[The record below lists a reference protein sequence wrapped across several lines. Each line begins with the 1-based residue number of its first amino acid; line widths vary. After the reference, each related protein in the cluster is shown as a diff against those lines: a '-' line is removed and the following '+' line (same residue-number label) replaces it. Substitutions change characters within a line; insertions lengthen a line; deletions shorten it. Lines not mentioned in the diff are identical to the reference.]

1 MSKREKDQLQ
11 AEAKEMSEAH
21 QDSYAAAH
29 VCVPIHK
36 RGLSVGVGPG
46 RGSNAM
52 AGPRTV
58 LRSTAAR
65 EPARLCES
73 AAWWRLLRGDGLQE
87 RAVLPGDGH
96 PADEAVPVGAAPH
109 PHGPGRGLLPGAL
122 EQLHGLAGL
131 EAAQRLALADLERV
145 AERRGADAPVARRPR
160 LQVLLLHGDPAA
172 LAVGDRGHVQ
182 AHRRLGL
189 FLLGS
194 LDHLDGLVLGERAQ
208 RGPGVALE
216 LGLQRHAPRDHNGAS
231 AFSRVDAACVALCCH
246 PALRAILHRLC
257 LDTDDVSGLLVLYRA
272 LDHRQDLP
280 LVELPNHLAVLDAD
294 VVRQGDR
301 LAASVPARPRRH
313 QVLALPALHRE
324 PAHDPV
330 GGRLAAGPHHVADDL
345 LLGALD
351 HLHDLAG
358 LQRADVL
365 GGVGGEPVLQH
376 HLLGRVVAGLGGLLQ
391 ERRALVALHGHP
403 AALPVGQGPD
413 LDARQ
418 LQALVVLRAL
428 QHLKHLSELDFAHR
442 AGGSNVEFVCD
453 GHLLHALVVPLE
465 HLEEAPPANAARV
478 LPQEQELLL
487 LRREGQLQ
495 LVEALAERVLGDS
508 VSPLPGQLGEQRPDG
523 DAALPDPGAEGR
535 GDLRQHGGLDAVER
549 ALRALHHDLGP
560 LRDAVDLQLG
570 LGHALLRLDPGSFG
584 YVGELDIVVLQEFL
598 DVSDRRR
605 ELVRRRLHGP
615 LHGDGRLDGG
625 KLRLAGRG
633 ELLPGLLQLL
643 QRRLRPLDLVGH
655 GAEDQGRRL
664 PLLLVLL
671 LPPLEDLPL
680 RVVALALLD
689 PRLQLVQLGLHLA
702 HPRPQLRELRL
713 GVRQGALGALP
724 QLGGALAQLVE
735 GLLRRGL
742 RGADQRLQVLHESRV
757 LGVRAQVRGALVA
770 LKRDPS

>member
-465 HLEEAPPANAARV
+465 HLEEAPTANAARV
-478 LPQEQELLL
+478 LLQEQERLLF
-487 LRREGQLQ
+487 RRELHVQ
-495 LVEALAERVLGDS
+495 LVEALGECGLGDA
-508 VSPLPGQLGEQRPDG
+508 VRALPGQLGEKLLDRE
-523 DAALPDPGAEGR
+523 AALLDLGPEGG
-535 GDLRQHGGLDAVER
+535 GDLHQHRGLDAVEGV
-549 ALRALHHDLGP
+549 LHAVRDDLDP
-560 LRDAVDLQLG
+560 LPDAVHLQLG
-570 LGHALLRLDPGSFG
+570 LGHALLRLDPRSSGRLC
-584 YVGELDIVVLQEFL
+584 ELDVVVLQELL
-598 DVSDRRR
+598 DIAHRGR
-605 ELVRRRLHGP
+605 ELGRCCLHCL
-615 LHGDGRLDGG
+615 LHGDGRLDVGE
-625 KLRLAGRG
+625 LRLSDRS
-633 ELLPGLLQLL
+633 ELFTSLLQLL
-643 QRRLRPLDLVGH
+643 QFRLRLLDLVGDDV
-655 GAEDQGRRL
+655 EDQRGRL
-664 PLLLVLL
+664 LLLLVLL
-671 LPPLEDLPL
+671 FPPLELLPL
-680 RVVALALLD
+680 RVVALALIDL
-689 PRLQLVQLGLHLA
+689 LLELIQLGLHLA
-702 HPRPQLRELRL
+702 HLRPQLRELSL
-713 GVRQGALGALP
+713 CIRQGASLAIPHLAALKTH
-724 QLGGALAQLVE
+724 QLDR
-735 GLLRRGL
+735 LLRLGL